1 MMASMVADRGG
12 RVCAMD
18 DRFLFLFSL
27 LIFSLIIISEC
38 PSSSQTHYSPCFFSF
53 LSRYCIDNGAMIAYT
68 GLLAFPF
75 GISETLPQTTVRQRY
90 RTDEA
95 SIPWHRGETGIQG
108 SEEVTISAELT
119 KHDSALDD
127 EQESSEETDSSS
139 TPPMFNNIKPV
150 GEEDEVT

>member
-1 MMASMVADRGG
+1 
-12 RVCAMD
+12 
-18 DRFLFLFSL
+18 
-27 LIFSLIIISEC
+27 
-38 PSSSQTHYSPCFFSF
+38 
-53 LSRYCIDNGAMIAYT
+53 MIAYT

-95 SIPWHRGETGIQG
+95 SIPWRRGETGIQG
-108 SEEVTISAELT
+108 SEEVTITAELT